1 MNCINDSTSVGC
13 LPLFA
18 SAASY
23 LPKPNDHAYQFVYVD
38 SKGAVGSRSSPFTF
52 GAPKPLEDLVTLEE
66 GGQEDGAGEDMLMVI
81 PRAELL
87 QVSKSALLQ
96 GNTVMSFTGAG
107 CCHFLL
113 SAEASFVVRRV
124 RHYFF

>member
-1 MNCINDSTSVGC
+1 MGC

-38 SKGAVGSRSSPFTF
+38 SKGAVGSRSTPFTF

-87 QVSKSALLQ
+87 QVSKSAL
-96 GNTVMSFTGAG
+96 
-107 CCHFLL
+107 CCKGTRSCPSLEQDAVISCCQQRHPLL
-113 SAEASFVVRRV
+113 
-124 RHYFF
+124 